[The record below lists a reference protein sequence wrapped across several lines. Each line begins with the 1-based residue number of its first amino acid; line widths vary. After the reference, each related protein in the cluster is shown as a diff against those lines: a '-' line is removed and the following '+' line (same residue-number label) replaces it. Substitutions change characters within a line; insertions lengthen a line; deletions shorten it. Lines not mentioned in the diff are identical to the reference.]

1 MHDSAL
7 LRRYVDT
14 GSDDAFAALVQSY
27 LPLVYGAALR
37 KVGGDTH
44 LAQDVAQLAFVALAR
59 EAPRLRQHPDL
70 AGWLFTSTRFLAAN
84 AVRTERRRRARE
96 ALVMA
101 ELLEDDLPVGGNA
114 RMQAMLDDV
123 LMELQQLDRQILI
136 LRFYRGLRL
145 AEIGAQINSTENAV
159 QKRVERA
166 LERLRERFAR
176 IGITSA
182 AAALLAALE
191 SHGAVAVP
199 AGLKA
204 SAITAGLAAGGGGV
218 VATASVGIAA
228 AAKWALAAGA
238 AAVLIG
244 TVVLVGYRRENE
256 RLRTELA
263 SAGPKASAVPQG
275 APAQVAVGTG
285 VSGQPTRPL
294 PAPSRVGVDPISTLA
309 TTAPQSVGQSSPRVV
324 SISGDLVPLAIE
336 YPRPLFAGTPRPI
349 SLPNLEPPPSTE
361 PEPIMVDRTTRL
373 LSKGRP
379 VASSDALPV
388 IGELSFI
395 TDGDKS
401 GRDGAYVELGP
412 GVQWVQIDLGAP
424 AVIDVVAVWHFHSQ
438 ARVYHDVVILVSDDP
453 RFGDPKKAVAIFN
466 NDSDNSARLGLGPP
480 YQRSYLETHRGK
492 VLEAGA
498 YGRYVRLYS
507 NGNTSDAMNHYCE
520 VEVFGRMPRSALRG
534 K

>member
-37 KVGGDTH
+37 RVGGDAH

-84 AVRTERRRRARE
+84 AVRAERRRRARE
-96 ALVMA
+96 AVVVA
-101 ELLEDDLPVGGNA
+101 EPEGDLPVGGSA

-123 LMELQQLDRQILI
+123 LMELQQLDRQILL

-159 QKRVERA
+159 QKRLERA

-191 SHGAVAVP
+191 SHGAVAIP

-218 VATASVGIAA
+218 VAAVSTGLSAATKWVLGAVVTAALVSSV
-228 AAKWALAAGA
+228 AL
-238 AAVLIG
+238 VW
-244 TVVLVGYRRENE
+244 YWREND

-263 SAGPKASAVPQG
+263 SAAPEEIGVSSTGSSSAGFDAPGGSGSKASAGRGSSGGSTSASAKGGP
-275 APAQVAVGTG
+275 AVG
-285 VSGQPTRPL
+285 R
-294 PAPSRVGVDPISTLA
+294 
-309 TTAPQSVGQSSPRVV
+309 QSSRTAASP
-324 SISGDLVPLAIE
+324 GDLVPLVIE
-336 YPRPLFAGTPRPI
+336 YPRPLFVGTPRPI
-349 SLPNLEPPPSTE
+349 PLANLEASPANDRV
-361 PEPIMVDRTTRL
+361 MVPRATRL
-373 LSKGRP
+373 ISQGRP
-379 VASSDALPV
+379 VTSSDPLPV
-388 IGELSFI
+388 IGQLSMI

-401 GRDGAYVELGP
+401 GQEGAYVELGP
-412 GVQWVQIDLGAP
+412 GLQWVQIDLGAVFHID
-424 AVIDVVAVWHFHSQ
+424 AVVVWHFHSQ
-438 ARVYHDVVILVSDDP
+438 ARVYHDVVIQASDDV
-453 RFGDPKKAVAIFN
+453 RFTNPEMIFN
-466 NDSDNSARLGLGPP
+466 NDSDNSARLRRGPAYQQAYIESHLGKAVWANT
-480 YQRSYLETHRGK
+480 S
-492 VLEAGA
+492 
-498 YGRYVRLYS
+498 GRYIRLYS
-507 NGNTSDAMNHYCE
+507 NGNTSDELNHYCE
-520 VEVFGRMPRSALRG
+520 VQVFGRPP
-534 K
+534 